1 MSGGHTPGPWA
12 TEYRATSRGGY
23 AQEIFDSKGELIAT
37 AAWYPIKYSVTTTTT
52 NREANAR
59 LIAAAPDLLEAL
71 IKALPYVECAEDD
84 PAYKAGAVAK
94 VVKNMRAALAKARQS
109 TPAPDCDGEGE

>member
-1 MSGGHTPGPWA
+1 MKTKHTPGPWA

-59 LIAAAPDLLEAL
+59 LIAAAPDLLEA
-71 IKALPYVECAEDD
+71 IEEALSHCGASGYLNCGK
-84 PAYKAGAVAK
+84 PATDKL
-94 VVKNMRAALAKARQS
+94 RAAIAKATQ
-109 TPAPDCDGEGE
+109 P

>member
-1 MSGGHTPGPWA
+1 MSGGHTPGPWSA
-12 TEYRATSRGGY
+12 YRGHNPARWFVCGHHYGP
-23 AQEIFDSKGELIAT
+23 EIDISDICELR
-37 AAWYPIKYSVTTTTT
+37 
-52 NREANAR
+52 NDDREANAR

-71 IKALPYVECAEDD
+71 IEALPYVECAEDD

-109 TPAPDCDGEGE
+109 TPASDCDGEGE

>member
-37 AAWYPIKYSVTTTTT
+37 AAWYPIKFSVTTTTT
-52 NREANAR
+52 NREANAH

-71 IKALPYVECAEDD
+71 TLARRYVADVPIVGD
-84 PAYKAGAVAK
+84 ADLSVID
-94 VVKNMRAALAKARQS
+94 AALSKARPS
-109 TPAPDCDGEGE
+109 NRGEA

>member
-1 MSGGHTPGPWA
+1 MSGGHTPGPW
-12 TEYRATSRGGY
+12 EVQREDKRL
-23 AQEIFDSKGELIAT
+23 DSGDVVEWLWVGPVKWQTRVCRVVCYDGEQDEQ
-37 AAWYPIKYSVTTTTT
+37 
-52 NREANAR
+52 RANAR

-71 IKALPYVECAEDD
+71 IEALPYVECAEDD

-109 TPAPDCDGEGE
+109 TPAPDCDGDPS